1 MIRVAV
7 VDDEPPARAK
17 LRGLLAHEADVEIV
31 GEAGDGVEAVEL
43 IVREQPDL
51 VFLDIQMPRLSTVSG
66 SSRRSAPTPCRRWSL
81 SPPTTSTPSG
91 AFEVHAVD
99 YLLKPFAPSRLGR
112 ALDGYRRRPRGGAI
126 TRLGKLLAGAPQTH
140 RRPETG
146 ARPQRTQ
153 PADPAV
159 PRRCRCH
166 PRSGER
172 GRVACRRPAYRRR
185 GTLAAMES
193 RLDPEAFLRINRSE
207 IVRIDAV
214 AEIQPWFHG
223 DAKIILK
230 NSEVLAW
237 SRRFRSR
244 DRDRF
249 EPGR

>member
-17 LRGLLAHEADVEIV
+17 LRGLLANEADVEII

-51 VFLDIQMPRLSTVSG
+51 VFLDIQMPRLSGFGVIEEIGADNMPAVVFVTAYDQHAL
-66 SSRRSAPTPCRRWSL
+66 R
-81 SPPTTSTPSG
+81 

-112 ALDGYRRRPRGGAI
+112 ALDGYRRRPAAGAI
-126 TRLGKLLAGAPQTH
+126 TRLGKLLAGAPQRTAAL
-140 RRPETG
+140 RRVLVHSGPNRQILLSLADVDVIR
-146 ARPQRTQ
+146 ARGNEVELR
-153 PADPAV
+153 AD
-159 PRRCRCH
+159 
-166 PRSGER
+166 GT
-172 GRVACRRPAYRRR
+172 AYRRR

-193 RLDPEAFLRINRSE
+193 RLDPELFLRINRSE

-230 NSEVLAW
+230 SAEVLAW
-237 SRRFRSR
+237 SRRYRSR